1 MTRFTYQELLALVD
15 GDSDLIALLVSEG
28 EILCDADSCI
38 ARVDLDRVLV
48 ARTLLRDLDITWPG
62 AQVILDLR
70 AKLEAAQARIAALES
85 ALSSSD
91 PPQR

>member
-15 GDSDLIALLVSEG
+15 NDASLIALLVEEG

-38 ARVDLDRVLV
+38 ARVDIDRVLV

-70 AKLEAAQARIAALES
+70 ASLKAAQARIAALE
-85 ALSSSD
+85 AAASSK
-91 PPQR
+91 PR